1 MAKQKLS
8 KQFLH
13 KKKNKQMQDKLNDK
27 QDVNLEL
34 DDLAVV
40 EEGQD
45 SKIEPQFTTNGDDPD
60 KVPVTPSLRDDEV
73 PNMPGAILKHA
84 REMLGLSQREVASR
98 LKMRVNTVSD
108 IEHDRLNQPTA
119 AQFTRTHLKAYA
131 QLVNLDEKTIIELYD
146 RNVELV
152 IDMQERQEKVVSK
165 AKYYLHYIPWVVG
178 VVALASVSLYLFTG
192 DDVDTEKPVVLD
204 NGEIDLSKTTVGDET
219 AYVLEE
225 SSQAE
230 TQDNKTTKEE
240 LPQDISLSDINT
252 LRATSQSEAIKAS
265 EAKNQSLEEQK
276 SDKVEDIVV
285 LETKAHTSIATKE
298 DLAKAKEERLYNE
311 LKVNKKE
318 VDLTKKAVSESVT
331 ASNKEKISGQ
341 VLEIKKEP
349 EIKANSK
356 AVEEQKDA
364 TLDTALATND
374 TDKTVKESVKLA
386 SNLRDISSLVSIKN
400 REGLASMNTVEIVAT
415 GDVFVEVASSSRVL
429 LSKALT
435 KGQKVSVTGI
445 PPMKVKLSDTTK
457 ARIGYM
463 GGTVSVPSQKQV
475 SFTLPTK

>member
-1 MAKQKLS
+1 M
-8 KQFLH
+8 
-13 KKKNKQMQDKLNDK
+13 
-27 QDVNLEL
+27 
-34 DDLAVV
+34 
-40 EEGQD
+40 
-45 SKIEPQFTTNGDDPD
+45 
-60 KVPVTPSLRDDEV
+60 
-73 PNMPGAILKHA
+73 
-84 REMLGLSQREVASR
+84 
-98 LKMRVNTVSD
+98 
-108 IEHDRLNQPTA
+108 
-119 AQFTRTHLKAYA
+119 
-131 QLVNLDEKTIIELYD
+131 
-146 RNVELV
+146 
-152 IDMQERQEKVVSK
+152 
-165 AKYYLHYIPWVVG
+165 
-178 VVALASVSLYLFTG
+178 
-192 DDVDTEKPVVLD
+192 
-204 NGEIDLSKTTVGDET
+204 
-219 AYVLEE
+219 LEE

-475 SFTLPTK
+475 SFTLPIK

>member
-34 DDLAVV
+34 DDLADV

-165 AKYYLHYIPWVVG
+165 AKYYLHYIP
-178 VVALASVSLYLFTG
+178 
-192 DDVDTEKPVVLD
+192 
-204 NGEIDLSKTTVGDET
+204 
-219 AYVLEE
+219 
-225 SSQAE
+225 
-230 TQDNKTTKEE
+230 
-240 LPQDISLSDINT
+240 
-252 LRATSQSEAIKAS
+252 
-265 EAKNQSLEEQK
+265 
-276 SDKVEDIVV
+276 
-285 LETKAHTSIATKE
+285 
-298 DLAKAKEERLYNE
+298 
-311 LKVNKKE
+311 
-318 VDLTKKAVSESVT
+318 
-331 ASNKEKISGQ
+331 
-341 VLEIKKEP
+341 
-349 EIKANSK
+349 
-356 AVEEQKDA
+356 
-364 TLDTALATND
+364 
-374 TDKTVKESVKLA
+374 
-386 SNLRDISSLVSIKN
+386 
-400 REGLASMNTVEIVAT
+400 
-415 GDVFVEVASSSRVL
+415 
-429 LSKALT
+429 
-435 KGQKVSVTGI
+435 
-445 PPMKVKLSDTTK
+445 
-457 ARIGYM
+457 
-463 GGTVSVPSQKQV
+463 
-475 SFTLPTK
+475 